1 MVGGRVAT
9 VQRWRDVV
17 SEEILTVL
25 ADSPFL
31 SALPDKA
38 AQRLASTAT
47 VRTFDPGDVI
57 VEEGSTDAMTM
68 WLVIDGDVEV
78 RKGETVVTTMGKGA
92 HIGEMALFADSGSPR
107 TASVVAK
114 TRTRAFRIPS
124 WDLIPL
130 VKEHPEVAMAVI
142 RDLARRLER
151 TTAQLN

>member
-1 MVGGRVAT
+1 M
-9 VQRWRDVV
+9 
-17 SEEILTVL
+17 SEDILSVL
-25 ADSPFL
+25 AESPFL

-38 AQRLASTAT
+38 AKRLASTAT
-47 VRTFDPGDVI
+47 VRTFEPSDVI
-57 VEEGSTDAMTM
+57 VSEGSTDAMTM
-68 WLVIDGDVEV
+68 WLVLEGEVEV
-78 RKGETVVTTMGKGA
+78 RKGDKLVTTMGKGA

-130 VKEHPEVAMAVI
+130 VKEHPDVAMAVI

-151 TTAQLN
+151 TTSQLD

>member
-1 MVGGRVAT
+1 M
-9 VQRWRDVV
+9 

-38 AQRLASTAT
+38 AQRLSSTAT
-47 VRTFDPGDVI
+47 VRTFEPGDVI

-68 WLVIDGDVEV
+68 WLVIDGDIEV
-78 RKGETVVTTMGKGA
+78 RKGDTVVTTMGKGA

-142 RDLARRLER
+142 RDLARRLEQ
-151 TTAQLN
+151 TTAQLS